1 MGPFNRP
8 DQPWRAPRRE
18 TALSG
23 VALFVV
29 LMAVWLLNSGHY
41 TPLIIG
47 FGVAS
52 SFLVVFLSWRMGIV
66 DREGLPV
73 HLLPRAVLYAP
84 WLFKEIFKANVDVA
98 KRILPLFEPNV
109 SPRLFD
115 TGVTQKSDLGRV
127 IYANSITLTPGTVS
141 IGVRGSYIT
150 VHAIA
155 EDVADGLQEGEMDR
169 RVTWLE
175 GEGS

>member
-1 MGPFNRP
+1 MGRFDRP

-18 TALSG
+18 TTLSG
-23 VALFVV
+23 VALSVV

-41 TPLIIG
+41 KPLMIG

-52 SFLVVFLSWRMGIV
+52 SLLVVFLSWRMGIV

-73 HLLPRAVLYAP
+73 HLLPRATVYAP

-98 KRILPLFEPNV
+98 KRVLHPFEPDI

-155 EDVADGLQEGEMDR
+155 EEVADGLQEGEMDR

-175 GEGS
+175 GEGP